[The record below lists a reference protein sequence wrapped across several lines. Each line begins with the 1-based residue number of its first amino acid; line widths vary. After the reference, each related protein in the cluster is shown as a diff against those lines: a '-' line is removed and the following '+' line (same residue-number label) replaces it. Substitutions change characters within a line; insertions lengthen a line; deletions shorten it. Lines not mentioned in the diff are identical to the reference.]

1 MAITYEDIK
10 RVNSEITMTP
20 IKGKN
25 YAEVPQRIA
34 AFRKL
39 FPMGTITTEILS
51 LENGVVVMKAVASV
65 DGVVLGEGLAYEKES
80 NGFINKDSYIE
91 NCQTSAVGR
100 AIGMIGIGSEA
111 SVASAEELLNAKKQ
125 QADREEEEKRAKV
138 KKLLEETNSDVPK
151 FLGWASEKCER
162 PIKAVDEMRDKELDI
177 MINQLEYTKKNGR
190 KKKETK

>member
-1 MAITYEDIK
+1 MNITYEDIN

-100 AIGMIGIGSEA
+100 AIGMIGIGSEV
-111 SVASAEELLNAKKQ
+111 SLCSAEELLNAKKQ
-125 QADREEEEKRAKV
+125 QADREETEKRATV
-138 KKLLEETNSDVPK
+138 KKLLEETDSDVSK
-151 FLGWASEKCER
+151 FLEWCSEKCMRE
-162 PIKAVDEMRDKELDI
+162 IKTVDVMKDKELDLAI
-177 MINQLEYTKKNGR
+177 KQLER
-190 KKKETK
+190 KKGKK

>member
-1 MAITYEDIK
+1 MAVTYEDIR
-10 RVNSEITMTP
+10 RVNSEIEMTP

-39 FPMGTITTEILS
+39 FPMGTITTDIIS

-100 AIGMIGIGSEA
+100 AIGMIGIGSEVSIA
-111 SVASAEELLNAKKQ
+111 SVEELLNAKKH
-125 QADREEEEKRAKV
+125 QADREEDEKRAKV
-138 KKLLEETNSDVPK
+138 KTLLEETDSDVPK
-151 FLGWASEKCER
+151 FLEWCSEKCMRE
-162 PIKAVDEMRDKELDI
+162 ITSVDIMKDKELDLAI
-177 MINQLEYTKKNGR
+177 KQLER
-190 KKKETK
+190 KKGKK

>member
-1 MAITYEDIK
+1 MAVTYEDIR
-10 RVNSEITMTP
+10 RVNSEIEMTP

-39 FPMGTITTEILS
+39 FPMGTITTDIIS

-100 AIGMIGIGSEA
+100 AIGMIGIGSEVSIA
-111 SVASAEELLNAKKQ
+111 SVEELLNAKKQ
-125 QADREEEEKRAKV
+125 QADREEDEKRAKV
-138 KKLLEETNSDVPK
+138 KKLLEETDSDVPK
-151 FLGWASEKCER
+151 FLEWCSEKCMRE
-162 PIKAVDEMRDKELDI
+162 ITSVDIMKDKELDLAI
-177 MINQLEYTKKNGR
+177 KQLER
-190 KKKETK
+190 KKGKK